1 MSLSR
6 FIVPE
11 EDELS
16 WIRTLLRGVFDIED
30 ITTGLMNGHATR
42 VRGHLLGDPD
52 QVYDALAPVFRA
64 RGRTLLLRE
73 AAGQHVL
80 LIIDR
85 APKLEKNKLLIPALL
100 AVATVISVLITY
112 LMFWEGFE
120 GGPGLMAKLGRGIV
134 FTVSLLSILLA
145 HELGHYFV
153 ARRFG
158 VAVTLPYLIPFPFS
172 PFGTMGA
179 VIRMKD
185 IPPTRRAMLLI
196 GAAGPLAGFRGILAA
211 TRRGLY
217 HGREL
222 DPLWISQVADPR
234 DLVTFQ
240 GKGSLFTPH
249 RLCGLGRAAGDIVQ
263 LDPSRPA
270 RRRTH
275 RNSPPR
281 QQKPLLE
288 LGHYRLPGVARFPVA
303 RLVPLGDADLF
314 LFPGSGRTPE
324 RLIKT
329 ETRRYPPGHRLVG
342 IVHLDLYSPPHA
354 LRRLTNQGVNPFE
367 DGNACA

>member
-196 GAAGPLAGFRGILAA
+196 GAAGPLAGLLVDLPILLLGISLSEVSWLPPGGGYIMEGNSILYGLAKW
-211 TRRGLY
+211 LI
-217 HGREL
+217 HGIWL
-222 DPLWISQVADPR
+222 PS
-234 DLVTFQ
+234 
-240 GKGSLFTPH
+240 KG
-249 RLCGLGRAAGDIVQ
+249 R
-263 LDPSRPA
+263 
-270 RRRTH
+270 
-275 RNSPPR
+275 
-281 QQKPLLE
+281 
-288 LGHYRLPGVARFPVA
+288 
-303 RLVPLGDADLF
+303 DLF
-314 LFPGSGRTPE
+314 LHPIAFAGWAGLLVTSFNLIPAGQLDGGHIATALLGNKSRYLNWAIIACLVLLGFLWQGWFLWAMLIFFFSRAQVEPLNALSKLRPGDILLAIGLLVLFILTFTPLPM
-324 RLIKT
+324 RF
-329 ETRRYPPGHRLVG
+329 V
-342 IVHLDLYSPPHA
+342 V
-354 LRRLTNQGVNPFE
+354 
-367 DGNACA
+367 